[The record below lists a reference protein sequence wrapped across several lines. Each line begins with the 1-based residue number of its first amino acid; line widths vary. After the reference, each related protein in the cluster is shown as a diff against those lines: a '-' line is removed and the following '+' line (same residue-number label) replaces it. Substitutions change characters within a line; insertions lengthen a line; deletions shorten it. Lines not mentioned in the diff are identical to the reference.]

1 MQENVLTA
9 RFGTTLATTARSAVS
24 GVAECCEICHKPPN
38 TMQEKRDPGIK
49 HVRIVFSQGLVFCVM
64 QELCKLQ
71 GQFNEGLV
79 TCFP

>member
-1 MQENVLTA
+1 MRENVLTA
-9 RFGTTLATTARSAVS
+9 RFGPSLATTAHLAVRSGVRSATS
-24 GVAECCEICHKPPN
+24 HQMPCRK
-38 TMQEKRDPGIK
+38 KRDPGIK
-49 HVRIVFSQGLVFCVM
+49 HVRIVLSQGLVSCVM